1 MRIKDRIDLNF
12 NEYVNHATRSGDSL
26 EKMCHLLD
34 YGINE
39 RDISRYFATLK
50 GELFFKRNASVILEK
65 KSPELAG
72 FLVIRECKR
81 LTDELYW

>member
-39 RDISRYFATLK
+39 RDISRYFATLN
-50 GELFFKRNASVILEK
+50 GELFFKRNAFVILEK
-65 KSPELAG
+65 NRQNLQA
-72 FLVIRECKR
+72 F
-81 LTDELYW
+81 W